1 MTRIIVALA
10 FAFISALTETQ
21 PAFAQQTPR
30 KIVFLTDAG
39 PLGRHSPFFVA
50 LAKGFYKEEGLDV
63 EILGGRGSAATIRE
77 VAAGAAT
84 FGFADAGTL
93 ILSRANEAVPAK
105 MVGIVYAQAPHG
117 LMALAE
123 SGIKGPQDLKGK
135 KLADTSAS
143 SNYILFKA
151 YAQKVGL
158 DPKSVEWIFTD
169 FNSLPG
175 LLATRQVDAIG
186 QFSMGKPMLQKR
198 AGGREVTFLSYAAAG
213 MEFYSNV
220 IIASDETIAR
230 DPKLVSSFLRA
241 TERGMKDAFANPA
254 EAAELMRKYLPLL
267 EADIIASETKN
278 VGELANPA
286 ERKDMRMLVLDPAKV
301 NQTVSVIQENFEL
314 KNKISSGD
322 VSAKIEF

>member
-10 FAFISALTETQ
+10 LALISALPAIQ
-21 PAFAQQTPR
+21 PAFAQQLR
-30 KIVFLTDAG
+30 KIIFLTDAG

-105 MVGIVYAQAPHG
+105 MVGIVYAKAPHG

-198 AGGREVTFLSYAAAG
+198 AGGREITFLSYAAAG

-220 IIASDETIAR
+220 VIASDETIAR

-241 TERGMKDAFANPA
+241 TERGMKDAFAKPA

-267 EADIIASETKN
+267 EADIIASETRN

-286 ERKDMRMLVLDPAKV
+286 ERKDMRMLVLDMAKV
-301 NQTVSVIQENFEL
+301 NQTLSVIQENFEL
-314 KNKISSGD
+314 KNKISAAD
-322 VSAKIEF
+322 VSAQMDF